1 LARGY
6 WYRFVACSCE
16 KRNHRPEKGYWP
28 ALGPGDTGSC
38 RNYWLLPDIP
48 ALLKAFWQ
56 YLCGQASGRCRTT
69 MTDHSKDFSLFFLS
83 MARIVEINPSN
94 PQQRLIAQ
102 AVEMLQHGGVICY
115 PTDTMYGIGCDIF
128 NQKAVKR
135 VYQIKRRPKD
145 KPFSFMCA
153 SLTNISHYGHV
164 GNNAYRLMRK
174 NLPGPYTFVLSGTKV
189 VPKIMLTKQK
199 TVGIRV
205 PDHPVCLAIIA
216 ALENPLLNTSAMLE
230 DDEQP
235 VCTCHDV
242 DRLFGKQVD
251 LIIDSGEIVPSP
263 STVISLLTE
272 QPEILR
278 VGKGDIS
285 SFL

>member
-1 LARGY
+1 
-6 WYRFVACSCE
+6 
-16 KRNHRPEKGYWP
+16 
-28 ALGPGDTGSC
+28 
-38 RNYWLLPDIP
+38 
-48 ALLKAFWQ
+48 
-56 YLCGQASGRCRTT
+56 
-69 MTDHSKDFSLFFLS
+69 
-83 MARIVEINPSN
+83 MARILEINPSN
-94 PQQRLIAQ
+94 PQPRLISQ
-102 AVEMLQHGGVICY
+102 AVEVLQRGGVICY

-153 SLTNISHYGHV
+153 SLTNISSYGHV
-164 GNNAYRLMRK
+164 GNTAYRLMRK

-205 PDHPVCLAIIA
+205 PDNPICLAIIE
-216 ALENPLLNTSAMLE
+216 ALGNPVLNTSAMLE
-230 DDEQP
+230 EDELP
-235 VCTCHDV
+235 VCSYLDV

-251 LIIDSGEIVPSP
+251 LIIDGGEIVPYP
-263 STVISLLTE
+263 SSVISLLTD

-278 VGKGDIS
+278 EGKGDIS
-285 SFL
+285 AFLS

>member
-1 LARGY
+1 
-6 WYRFVACSCE
+6 
-16 KRNHRPEKGYWP
+16 
-28 ALGPGDTGSC
+28 
-38 RNYWLLPDIP
+38 
-48 ALLKAFWQ
+48 
-56 YLCGQASGRCRTT
+56 
-69 MTDHSKDFSLFFLS
+69 
-83 MARIVEINPSN
+83 MAKILEINPVN
-94 PQQRLIAQ
+94 PQPRLIAQ
-102 AVEMLQHGGVICY
+102 AVEVMQHGGVVCY

-128 NQKAVKR
+128 NQKAVRR

-153 SLTNISHYGHV
+153 SLTNISQYGHV
-164 GNNAYRLMRK
+164 GNTAYRLMRK

-205 PDHPVCLAIIA
+205 PDNAVCLAIIEM
-216 ALENPLLNTSAMLE
+216 LGNPVLNTSAMLE
-230 DDEQP
+230 EDEQP
-235 VCTCHDV
+235 VRTCDDV

-251 LIIDSGEIVPSP
+251 LIIDSGEILPAP

-278 VGKGDIS
+278 EGKGDVS
-285 SFL
+285 AFL